1 MYVKNKMTVNPIVVT
16 STDVI
21 SKASDLMT
29 EKNLHRIPV
38 VDNGKL
44 VGLVTKGLISSNVGG
59 TTSLSIFELNY
70 LLNKTPVRD
79 IMIKAK
85 KLVTIHQDELL
96 EEAALLMLKH
106 DIGCLPVINDMG
118 ELVGILTQND
128 LFAAFLDL
136 LGWESGSRIVVKVK
150 DGIGVIGDISKI
162 YVKNNA
168 NMTHIGVYRTDLENC
183 EVVIRTELA
192 DTKQLEKDLNENGF
206 LVTSIYNKN
215 NSDSE

>member
-85 KLVTIHQDELL
+85 KLVTIHQD
-96 EEAALLMLKH
+96 
-106 DIGCLPVINDMG
+106 
-118 ELVGILTQND
+118 
-128 LFAAFLDL
+128 
-136 LGWESGSRIVVKVK
+136 
-150 DGIGVIGDISKI
+150 
-162 YVKNNA
+162 
-168 NMTHIGVYRTDLENC
+168 
-183 EVVIRTELA
+183 
-192 DTKQLEKDLNENGF
+192 
-206 LVTSIYNKN
+206 
-215 NSDSE
+215 